1 MARGLEGPSGSPG
14 MRVGLEG
21 RDDRWEAGESD
32 RAGTLRLRE
41 GLACL
46 GSHDK
51 LEGRTGAVARSV
63 HSQVLLRMGCPLI
76 TGPTGTHAHT
86 NSPPLLW
93 SLPRA
98 PLRSSP
104 ASFCT
109 IVLTFI
115 GTWKH
120 CKNASVFSYMEI
132 VTKKVLVWGKVI
144 SFLEGGEA
152 SFSGGGD
159 AAL

>member
-1 MARGLEGPSGSPG
+1 MSACGHMASLEEELGQEPGLSTSGPAPD
-14 MRVGLEG
+14 GL
-21 RDDRWEAGESD
+21 
-32 RAGTLRLRE
+32 
-41 GLACL
+41 
-46 GSHDK
+46 
-51 LEGRTGAVARSV
+51 
-63 HSQVLLRMGCPLI
+63 PLDH
-76 TGPTGTHAHT
+76 GHHWHAHPA
-86 NSPPLLW
+86 NLPPPVW

-132 VTKKVLVWGKVI
+132 VAKKVLVWGKVI
-144 SFLEGGEA
+144 SFLKGGEP
-152 SFSGGGD
+152 SFSGGGM
-159 AAL
+159 LHCRPE